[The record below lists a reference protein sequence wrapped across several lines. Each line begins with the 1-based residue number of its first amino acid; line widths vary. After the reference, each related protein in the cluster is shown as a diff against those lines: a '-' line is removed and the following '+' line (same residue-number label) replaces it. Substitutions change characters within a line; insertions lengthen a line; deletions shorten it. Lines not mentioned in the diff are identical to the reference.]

1 VPAGHLDT
9 KPRRKTLY
17 RIVGK
22 GRLGDFSEKSCVEDA
37 QLVECVSGAL
47 TFTFQHRKIET
58 NRMSDDNRAADK
70 LS

>member
-1 VPAGHLDT
+1 MPAGHLGT

-22 GRLGDFSEKSCVEDA
+22 GGLGDFSKKPRVKHA
-37 QLVECVSGAL
+37 GLFECVSGPL

-58 NRMSDDNRAADK
+58 NRMPDDNRAADK